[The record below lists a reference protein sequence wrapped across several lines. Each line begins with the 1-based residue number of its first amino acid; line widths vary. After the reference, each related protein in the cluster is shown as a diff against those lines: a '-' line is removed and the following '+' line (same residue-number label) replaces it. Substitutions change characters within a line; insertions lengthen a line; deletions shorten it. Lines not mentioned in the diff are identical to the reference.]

1 MLRRLSGTL
10 EALAAAL
17 LIAAVALNFANVVA
31 RYAFGRPIVTAEEIL
46 QYANVWIVMLAAAAV
61 TGLNRHLNMDILL
74 QTSRPRLHRALEI
87 GFAALGAGLTLFVL
101 VQGVRI
107 VMEIHGM
114 GQRSIAAGIPLW
126 LVYLA
131 IPIGFGAGLLF
142 LLRRIWIL
150 ARRRDTGTETDE
162 AL

>member
-1 MLRRLSGTL
+1 
-10 EALAAAL
+10 
-17 LIAAVALNFANVVA
+17 
-31 RYAFGRPIVTAEEIL
+31 
-46 QYANVWIVMLAAAAV
+46 MLAAAAV
-61 TGLNRHLNMDILL
+61 TALNRHLNMDILL
-74 QTSRPRLHRALEI
+74 QTSRPRVHRALEF
-87 GFAALGAGLTLFVL
+87 GFAALGAGLTVFVL

-142 LLRRIWIL
+142 LLERLWTLVR
-150 ARRRDTGTETDE
+150 GGETD
-162 AL
+162 

>member
-1 MLRRLSGTL
+1 MLRRLSGMMET
-10 EALAAAL
+10 LAAAL

-74 QTSRPRLHRALEI
+74 QNTRPSLHRVLEI

-131 IPIGFGAGLLF
+131 IPIGFGAALLF
-142 LLRRIWIL
+142 LLGRLWTLVR
-150 ARRRDTGTETDE
+150 GGET
-162 AL
+162 

>member
-1 MLRRLSGTL
+1 MLRRLSGLL
-10 EALAAAL
+10 EWVAAAL
-17 LIAAVALNFANVVA
+17 LLAAVGLNFANVVA

-61 TGLNRHLNMDILL
+61 TGLNRHLNMDIVL
-74 QTSRPRLHRALEI
+74 QSAPARVRRALEF

-107 VMEIHGM
+107 VWEIHGM
-114 GQRSIAAGIPLW
+114 GQHSIAAGIPLA

-131 IPIGFGAGLLF
+131 IPIGFGVALMFWLQR
-142 LLRRIWIL
+142 LWVV
-150 ARRRDTGTETDE
+150 ARNREPSP
-162 AL
+162 